1 MNPIHLWK
9 PLVWKFQY
17 DFPQE
22 RLISK
27 LNDLKEKIILPSS
40 LEIGDAFST
49 VSVDE
54 EHRPHFWEEL
64 KNFNNFLQEKI
75 AFLWDEYEF
84 KMKNHSHIQ
93 ESWFNVH
100 ANTGTTLEHYH
111 NNINFVITS
120 YIKLP
125 KNSGYIEFRDP
136 LEYHWSNTPI
146 IPEQKLWTEVKCKT
160 NDVLIFPGWLRHRV
174 QENKS
179 NEERIVLTYN
189 IV

>member
-1 MNPIHLWK
+1 
-9 PLVWKFQY
+9 
-17 DFPQE
+17 
-22 RLISK
+22 
-27 LNDLKEKIILPSS
+27 
-40 LEIGDAFST
+40 
-49 VSVDE
+49 
-54 EHRPHFWEEL
+54 
-64 KNFNNFLQEKI
+64 
-75 AFLWDEYEF
+75 
-84 KMKNHSHIQ
+84 MKNHSHIQ

-111 NNINFVITS
+111 NNINLVITS

-146 IPEQKLWTEVKCKT
+146 IPEQKLWSAVKCKT